1 MITKSSWEIERNGD
15 KLLLLLL
22 SRLNVNRISESKK
35 AVIEYITDA
44 MTEGYQ
50 KFKRIIIRIKE
61 LNMKENE
68 KNLEEEDLYRGLTV
82 ENENKIVALDMGFNA
97 AAEQGE
103 EDPDGDIDVEDDTRD
118 GYRDDE
124 DAE

>member
-1 MITKSSWEIERNGD
+1 MKTRSSWEIDGNCD
-15 KLLLLLL
+15 KLLLLL
-22 SRLNVNRISESKK
+22 STMNVNRTNESKK

-50 KFKRIIIRIKE
+50 KFKEIIIRIQE
-61 LNMKENE
+61 LKMKENE
-68 KNLEEEDLYRGLTV
+68 KNLKEEDLYTRLTV
-82 ENENKIVALDMGFNA
+82 ENENSIALDMGFNA